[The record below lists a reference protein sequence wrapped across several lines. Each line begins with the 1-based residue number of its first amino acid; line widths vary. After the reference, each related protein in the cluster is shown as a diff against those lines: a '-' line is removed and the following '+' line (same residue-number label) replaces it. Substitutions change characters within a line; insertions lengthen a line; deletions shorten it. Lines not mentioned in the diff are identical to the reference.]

1 MHVGHISS
9 VSKQKGV
16 MAIQYSLKI
25 DTVLFSPILE
35 FESNA
40 CNDLL
45 RFNLIDITVS
55 KLFLGIQI

>member
-1 MHVGHISS
+1 
-9 VSKQKGV
+9 

-25 DTVLFSPILE
+25 DTVLFRPILK
-35 FESNA
+35 FESDA
-40 CNDLL
+40 CNDRL